1 MPVRLLLLVALYCG
15 VSVMHVRR
23 ILSYIKRKK
32 VRDMTE
38 KESDAFGDTDVWE
51 RGQVFVIFLHEEV
64 SVPERAAQRNILLM
78 LRFCCSEDLIEV
90 SIMFHLKLNTCSTKH
105 KCKNNGLVFLNT
117 SVG

>member
-38 KESDAFGDTDVWE
+38 KESDAFEDTDVWE
-51 RGQVFVIFLHEEV
+51 RGQVFVIFCMRRFL
-64 SVPERAAQRNILLM
+64 SPRERHRGT
-78 LRFCCSEDLIEV
+78 FC
-90 SIMFHLKLNTCSTKH
+90 
-105 KCKNNGLVFLNT
+105 
-117 SVG
+117 